1 MSDYRIKVG
10 IRNARLLRAIEATG
24 HRSVAAFAK
33 AEEIDYQQ
41 LIALI
46 GMRIAPITSD
56 GSFSR
61 IASAAME
68 ALGALPQELWTTEQL
83 TAELPRSTY
92 ERDVATDEVT
102 AMIEQMHAGE
112 VIRLLG
118 DCMSPR
124 EEKII
129 HKRLEDDCTLEEVG
143 VVEGVCAQR
152 VRQIQAKAI
161 RKMREKAVKIG
172 IHSAGVD

>member
-33 AEEIDYQQ
+33 AEEIEYQQ

-46 GMRIAPITSD
+46 GMRIAPIGRD
-56 GSFSR
+56 GGFSQ
-61 IASAAME
+61 IASAVME
-68 ALGALPQELWTTEQL
+68 SLGSLPQDLWTTEQL
-83 TAELPRSTY
+83 NAELPRSTY
-92 ERDVATDEVT
+92 ERDVSTDDIAATL
-102 AMIEQMHAGE
+102 EQIHASNT
-112 VIRLLG
+112 IRLLS
-118 DCMSPR
+118 DSITPR
-124 EEKII
+124 EEKVI
-129 HKRLEDDCTLEEVG
+129 HKRFEDDCTLEEVG

-172 IHSAGVD
+172 IHSAEVD